1 MKRKLFFFCFNFGNF
16 SCAKRKIEL
25 SFVFWVRAPKNG
37 FLGVDFVL
45 LLFLF
50 LPLPCTLLCC
60 MFMRYAFFP
69 RLTLTLAPNAHREA
83 HLLWR
88 TRATLC
94 SLGATGSFSLS
105 TRFAIVVCRP
115 RGLCSCCCCWRCPPC
130 CFILAHLRH
139 NGISFRCL
147 FSFWLLPL
155 TFPLSRLDAIWCRP
169 SFLVLLSL
177 LFVLVVVV
185 IFIVSALG

>member
-1 MKRKLFFFCFNFGNF
+1 MRIRKCQRKRREKNNNNVKRKLFFFCFNFGNF

-25 SFVFWVRAPKNG
+25 SFVFWIRAPKNG

-50 LPLPCTLLCC
+50 LPSPLPCILLCC

-69 RLTLTLAPNAHREA
+69 RLTLTLAPNAHRET

-105 TRFAIVVCRP
+105 TRFAVAIVVCRP
-115 RGLCSCCCCWRCPPC
+115 RGSCCCCC
-130 CFILAHLRH
+130 C
-139 NGISFRCL
+139 
-147 FSFWLLPL
+147 
-155 TFPLSRLDAIWCRP
+155 
-169 SFLVLLSL
+169 
-177 LFVLVVVV
+177 
-185 IFIVSALG
+185 